1 MKRFYQAAAA
11 VPLGGGRHGITL
23 DGRAVRTPARAELWV
38 PSRSLAAAMAAEWA
52 AQGDQIDVATMPMN
66 GLANAAI
73 DRVTPDQERFAAAL
87 AAYADSDLTAYRA
100 EGPAPLVERQQAVW
114 TPIISWAKARYGVDV
129 QVIAGIVHQPQPSTT
144 LARLA
149 RVVGSMSAF
158 HLAGLNPLVTV
169 SGSLLIALAVTDG
182 ALSVEAAFKA
192 AELDEDWQA
201 EQWGSDSLALNA
213 RAAREKDF
221 RAGARFFSLL

>member
-1 MKRFYQAAAA
+1 MKRFYEVAAA

-23 DGRAVRTPARAELWV
+23 DGRPVRTPAKAELWV

-52 AQGDQIDVATMPMN
+52 AQGDEIDVATMPMT

-73 DRVTPDQERFAAAL
+73 DRIAPEEARFAAGL
-87 AAYADSDLTAYRA
+87 AAYADSDLVAYRA
-100 EGPAPLVERQQAVW
+100 EGPAALVARQRAAW
-114 TPIISWAKARYGVDV
+114 DPIISWAKARYGIDV
-129 QVIAGIVHQPQPSTT
+129 AVTAGIVHQSQAPAM
-144 LARLA
+144 LDRLA
-149 RVVGSMSAF
+149 RVVGSMDAF
-158 HLAGLNPLVTV
+158 HLAGLSPLVTV

-182 ALSVEAAFKA
+182 ALTVDAGFAAA
-192 AELDEDWQA
+192 QLDEDWQA
-201 EQWGSDSLALNA
+201 EQWGSDSLALTA